1 MKKLLDLAMDFQ
13 SISGKVKVTE
23 PDWVKVIRKNSFE
36 QYSKLPD
43 EVSPLYSKYTNA
55 NRLNY
60 DEIFF
65 ESDYLE
71 NESSHEF
78 DERIK
83 ELESE
88 TGVFTIG
95 NTIKRIFISDDLKKQ
110 GVVISSLSDAFLSHG
125 DLIKKNWTKNKI
137 NLQEDKYLALENAY
151 FQSGIFVYIP
161 KNVVISEPIRLISSL
176 SKSGSSLISR
186 NIIIADTNSK
196 ATIVQELYSS
206 LTNQDHKKDEIT
218 TDIEGLATKD
228 LHKQQQSLFEL
239 VECHVN
245 AEAALEMVTLQAF
258 SENGVHFSNKKGF
271 IEKDGK
277 MSWYAGLF
285 GGKLTRY
292 KVDNIM
298 NGSGAYGEDVEIVLG
313 MDTQSFDITSNLHH
327 EGPHSKGRVQVKSVM
342 KDTSQSLFKGMIK
355 IGHDA
360 KASESFLAGHA
371 ILLDKGAKSDAIPG
385 LEILTNEVKATHSA
399 SVAQID
405 ESQIFYLMCRG
416 LSREEAKREIVN
428 GFLEP
433 LSRRMGPTLRAWVN
447 YLIENKWAGK
457 SLRIKTDD
465 VMERILEVEKSRYR
479 ETQDLFE
486 KHYKYR

>member
-1 MKKLLDLAMDFQ
+1 MKLSDLSLDFQ
-13 SISGKVKVTE
+13 QVLGKDNIE
-23 PDWVKVIRKNSFE
+23 PEWVREVRKNSFE

-43 EVSPLYSKYTNA
+43 EVSPLYTKYTNA

-60 DEIFF
+60 NDIFF
-65 ESDYLE
+65 EQGDFDNLSL
-71 NESSHEF
+71 HEF
-78 DERIK
+78 AERIK
-83 ELESE
+83 ALELE
-88 TGVFTIG
+88 TGVFTVG
-95 NTIKRIFISDDLKKQ
+95 NVIKKISISNDLKKQ
-110 GVVISSLSDAFLSHG
+110 GVVVSSLSDAFLSHEN
-125 DLIKKNWTKNKI
+125 LIKKHWSKNNI
-137 NLQEDKYLALENAY
+137 NMDDDKFIALENAY

-161 KNVVISEPIRLISSL
+161 KNVSISEPIRIISSL

-196 ATIVQELYSS
+196 ATIVQELYSPS
-206 LTNQDHKKDEIT
+206 MVSHPKEKTPNNSKSKNNLIVDV
-218 TDIEGLATKD
+218 EGK
-228 LHKQQQSLFEL
+228 QQSLFEL
-239 VECHVN
+239 IECHVN
-245 AEAALEMVTLQAF
+245 NGAALEMVTLQAF
-258 SENGVHFSNKKGF
+258 SENGIHFSNKKGF
-271 IEKDGK
+271 IEQDGK

-285 GGKLTRY
+285 GGQLTRY

-298 NGSGAYGEDVEIVLG
+298 NGSGAYGEDVEIILG
-313 MDTQSFDITSNLHH
+313 MGNQSFDITSNLQHV
-327 EGPHSKGRVQVKSVM
+327 GPHTKGRVQVKSVM

-355 IGHDA
+355 IGHNA
-360 KASESFLAGHA
+360 KASESYLAGHA

-405 ESQIFYLMCRG
+405 ESQLFYLMCRG

-457 SLRIKTDD
+457 SLMIKTDD
-465 VMERILEVEKSRYR
+465 VMERILEIEKSRYR

>member
-1 MKKLLDLAMDFQ
+1 MKKLSDLSLDFQ
-13 SISGKVKVTE
+13 SISGNDKEE
-23 PDWVKVIRKNSFE
+23 PEWIGQIRKNSFV

-60 DEIFF
+60 DDIFF
-65 ESDYLE
+65 EQDNLDTE
-71 NESSHEF
+71 LPVHEF
-78 DERIK
+78 AERIK
-83 ELESE
+83 ELEKES
-88 TGVFTIG
+88 GAFSIG
-95 NTIKRIFISDDLKKQ
+95 NVIKEISITDDLKNQ
-110 GVVISSLSDAFLSHG
+110 GVVISSLTDAFKSYSG
-125 DLIKKNWTKNKI
+125 LIEKHWTKNKI
-137 NLQEDKYLALENAY
+137 DLGEDKYIALENAY
-151 FQSGIFVYIP
+151 FQSGIFIYIP
-161 KNVVISEPIRLISSL
+161 KNVVISEPIRLIGSL

-196 ATIVQELYSS
+196 ATIVEELYSPS
-206 LTNQDHKKDEIT
+206 TFSQNKDEET
-218 TDIEGLATKD
+218 KKQSNKD
-228 LHKQQQSLFEL
+228 LVDTQERQQSLFEL
-239 VECHVN
+239 VECHVGSG
-245 AEAALEMVTLQAF
+245 AALEMVTLQAF
-258 SENGVHFSNKKGF
+258 SDNGVHFSNKKGF
-271 IEKDGK
+271 IEQDGK

-285 GGKLTRY
+285 GGLLTRY

-298 NGSGAYGEDVEIVLG
+298 KGSGAYGEDVEIILG
-313 MDTQSFDITSNLHH
+313 MDNQSFDITSNLQHV
-327 EGPHSKGRVQVKSVM
+327 GPNTKGRVQVKSVM

-355 IGHDA
+355 IGHEA
-360 KASESFLAGHA
+360 KASESYLAGHA

-405 ESQIFYLMCRG
+405 ESQLFYLMCRG

-433 LSRRMGPTLRAWVN
+433 LSRRMGPTLRAWIN
-447 YLIENKWAGK
+447 YLIENKWSGK
-457 SLRIKTDD
+457 SLMLRTDD